1 MKKGLL
7 QNGMGVFFLLLLLSS
22 CTMMEPLSDAYEI
35 DEAYWQPGEAFG
47 RPEYVS
53 GSQLAKPQSDDD
65 DFYSEDAARRNSYAP
80 SYLDS
85 TQSNQ
90 TDGMVPVWDP
100 VMGWRMVYD
109 PNSVSSSS
117 WGNNSYNSPW
127 SSPFYSGGMGSSMG
141 YGGYGGSNWMLGIGM
156 QSMPYWGNG
165 MYGSYYPYSSFS
177 PYSMYSP
184 YNNYG
189 GYMQYYGGYNPY
201 GWNNGGYYNPY
212 YWNGN
217 SGGFNNGPDQVVSVP
232 RPSTGT
238 LGAGNSN
245 GVIHRRPKSLS
256 NNGIAPTR
264 KQTISDVFT
273 NSTTS
278 PNTNPPKSRPRND
291 HPEISTPPNKEVPN
305 SRNKPTDKPTR
316 KPQVR
321 PESSRPA
328 PAVSRGNDSKPSS
341 PSRPS
346 GSSSP
351 APSRSSGSSG
361 SPKSSGK
368 RP

>member
-7 QNGMGVFFLLLLLSS
+7 QNGIGVFFLLLLLSS

-35 DEAYWQPGEAFG
+35 DEAYWQPGESFG
-47 RPEYVS
+47 RPAYVS

-109 PNSVSSSS
+109 PNSVSSNS
-117 WGNNSYNSPW
+117 WGNNTYNSPW

-141 YGGYGGSNWMLGIGM
+141 FGGYGGSNWMLGIGM
-156 QSMPYWGNG
+156 QTMPYWGNG
-165 MYGSYYPYSSFS
+165 MYNSYYPYSTYS

-184 YNNYG
+184 YSNYG
-189 GYMQYYGGYNPY
+189 SYMPYYGGYNPY
-201 GWNNGGYYNPY
+201 GWNNGSFYNPY

-217 SGGFNNGPDQVVSVP
+217 SGNTNTSQDQVTSVA

-238 LGAGNSN
+238 VGVGNSG
-245 GVIHRRPKSLS
+245 GVIHRRPKSLGTNS
-256 NNGIAPTR
+256 VNPRR
-264 KQTISDVFT
+264 KQTISEVFSNATSTPNSNSSGSRIRNT
-273 NSTTS
+273 NSDVS
-278 PNTNPPKSRPRND
+278 KPSRPNVSNNQTER
-291 HPEISTPPNKEVPN
+291 PAS
-305 SRNKPTDKPTR
+305 

-328 PAVSRGNDSKPSS
+328 PAVSRGSDTRPSS

-361 SPKSSGK
+361 SPKSSGR